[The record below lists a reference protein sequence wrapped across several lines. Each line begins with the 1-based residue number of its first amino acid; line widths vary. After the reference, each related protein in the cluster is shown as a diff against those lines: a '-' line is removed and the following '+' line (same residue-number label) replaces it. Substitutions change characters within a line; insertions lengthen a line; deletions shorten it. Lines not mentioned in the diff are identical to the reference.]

1 MDFKKI
7 VTKFFED
14 VPKSVI
20 GIDIRSGNI
29 KIAQVDLSGKR
40 PVVTNAVSA
49 ELPVDM
55 VNNGFIRMAAQMT
68 GFMKKIIEKNNF
80 SAKYVVFS
88 IGGRNAFVRE
98 ITVPTMPDEE
108 MRQAAIWDAGQYVPY
123 EANSYYTDAA

>member
-1 MDFKKI
+1 
-7 VTKFFED
+7 
-14 VPKSVI
+14 
-20 GIDIRSGNI
+20 
-29 KIAQVDLSGKR
+29 
-40 PVVTNAVSA
+40 
-49 ELPVDM
+49 M

-68 GFMKKIIEKNNF
+68 GFLKKMIEKNNF

-123 EANSYYTDAA
+123 EANSYYTDAAKFGKPDASWPAAHAPGGSAQRTGGYDAGDRRWSGPDSSFGGY